1 MKYIIIITVWINTWL
16 DFFWWIRQGCYLY
29 LSSEAKEK
37 ILKRL
42 KQIEEQID
50 KTIIALTLFSK
61 SAEIGVLTIEEF
73 TRVVKEKNVNKLW

>member
-1 MKYIIIITVWINTWL
+1 
-16 DFFWWIRQGCYLY
+16 LY